1 MLRLLMI
8 ILVKLYGRWRWEIGD
23 EVQYFQLLDS
33 SLEISALECLNPA
46 IIIYKLKGN
55 HKK

>member
-8 ILVKLYGRWRWEIGD
+8 ILVKLYGQWRWEIGD
-23 EVQYFQLLDS
+23 EVQYFQLLES

>member
-1 MLRLLMI
+1 MIML
-8 ILVKLYGRWRWEIGD
+8 VNLYGWWRWEIGD
-23 EVQYFQLLDS
+23 QVQYFQLLES
-33 SLEISALECLNPA
+33 SLEIRALECLNPA